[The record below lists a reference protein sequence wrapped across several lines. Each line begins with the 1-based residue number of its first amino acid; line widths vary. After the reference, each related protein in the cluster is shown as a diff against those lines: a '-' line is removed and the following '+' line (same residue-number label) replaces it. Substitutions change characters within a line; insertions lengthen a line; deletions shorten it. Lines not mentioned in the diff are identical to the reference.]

1 MASIGHV
8 ELDDATV
15 ERLARR
21 IHERY
26 VTRFNADG
34 PSWVELADERRD
46 ANRAQARDMVAK
58 LRAIGARVESGP
70 QETPFTFSDAEL
82 ERLAEHEHERWMAQR
97 IGAGWRFGRRDDA
110 RLRHPM
116 IKPWHKLGRI
126 EREKDRAAVRQIPDL
141 LISEGL
147 RIIRAR

>member
-1 MASIGHV
+1 M
-8 ELDDATV
+8 ELDNATI

-21 IHERY
+21 IHEQY
-26 VTRFNADG
+26 VARFNVDG
-34 PSWVELADERRD
+34 PGWSELAEERRE

-58 LRAIGARVESGP
+58 LRAIGAQVERGP
-70 QETPFTFSDAEL
+70 QRTPFAFSDAEL

-97 IGAGWRFGRRDDA
+97 IVAGWTYGRRDDA
-110 RLRHPM
+110 RKRHPM
-116 IKPWHKLGRI
+116 IKPWSRLGRT

-147 RIIRAR
+147 RITRAECP